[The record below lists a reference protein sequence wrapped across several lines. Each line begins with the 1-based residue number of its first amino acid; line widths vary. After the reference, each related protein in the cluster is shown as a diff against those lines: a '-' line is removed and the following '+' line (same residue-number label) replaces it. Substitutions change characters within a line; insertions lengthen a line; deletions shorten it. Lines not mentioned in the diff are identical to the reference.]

1 MKKNTVT
8 IGIALSPSANFIE
21 IGRKSAALAQIASV
35 LEEKGK
41 LPEEMDF
48 TQRDAVS
55 HTCETTFSALEVEG
69 LMNSIPSLY
78 HHESFIRWE

>member
-48 TQRDAVS
+48 TQQAVS

-69 LMNSIPSLY
+69 LMNSIPSFY